1 MIWKITLLS
10 AAAILLPALQ
20 LTGQDKSPEN
30 EKKPALQEI
39 YKCEITEFDGW
50 NPFKT
55 VVDIFEKNRN
65 VRKLRKI
72 EDMAKV
78 KMLADFDR
86 FAGSVSSDKKP
97 SAEDHAAAAAIAR
110 PGASPENEKG
120 NIESKNEE
128 EKTDDTAKDA
138 ENTSAALPKEQNK
151 TVPED
156 ASFFM
161 TGNASGILFALKSK
175 TCKQAFVEL
184 IMTPEESG
192 RFGKAGLHIVMDQVT
207 GKVKNLAWQYN
218 GEYDFTRKARAFTW
232 TLKTGD
238 NIVAIYIPWEAFV
251 NVIGELPM
259 NGVTQKAW
267 RFNVFRWIGD
277 AGASYGGGTPHDCAA
292 TPFLLLP
299 KFTSKQVSG
308 IQSSLLNN
316 AITAFYDKKNGQGLY
331 FEYIL
336 NHLKGAKRYNENFGL
351 RMRLAYT
358 RSYSERYLC
367 EKPEMIEDFTA
378 RALKIA
384 QDCRELKSEES
395 IASAFAQHYELFA
408 NWQKEM
414 ETLRLQ
420 ALRDKV
426 FSDSF
431 GDE

>member
-1 MIWKITLLS
+1 MIRKIISCSTALLLLS
-10 AAAILLPALQ
+10 AFQ
-20 LTGQDKSPEN
+20 LTGQDKAPEKG
-30 EKKPALQEI
+30 KKPELQEI

-55 VVDIFEKNRN
+55 VVDVFEKNRN
-65 VRKLRKI
+65 VRKLSRI

-78 KMLADFDR
+78 KILVDFDR
-86 FAGSVSSDKKP
+86 FAGSVSADKKP

-120 NIESKNEE
+120 SIESKSEE
-128 EKTDDTAKDA
+128 EKTDDAAKDT
-138 ENTSAALPKEQNK
+138 ENASASLPKEQNK
-151 TVPED
+151 TTPED
-156 ASFFM
+156 ASFFI

-175 TCKQAFVEL
+175 TCSQAFIEL

-192 RFGKAGLHIVMDQVT
+192 RFGKAGLHIVMDQIT
-207 GKVKNLAWQYN
+207 GKAKNLAWQYN
-218 GEYDFTRKARAFTW
+218 GEYDFPRKARSFTW

-238 NIVAIYIPWEAFV
+238 SIAALYIPWEAFV
-251 NVIGELPM
+251 NTIGELPM

-267 RFNVFRWIGD
+267 RFNVFRWVGD
-277 AGASYGGGTPHDCAA
+277 TGASYGGGTPHDFVA

-316 AITAFYDKKNGQGLY
+316 AINAFYDKKNGQGLY

-367 EKPEMIEDFTA
+367 EKPEMLEDFTA
-378 RALKIA
+378 RTLKIA
-384 QDCRELKSEES
+384 QDCRELKSEEA
-395 IASAFAQHYELFA
+395 IAAAFAQHYELFA